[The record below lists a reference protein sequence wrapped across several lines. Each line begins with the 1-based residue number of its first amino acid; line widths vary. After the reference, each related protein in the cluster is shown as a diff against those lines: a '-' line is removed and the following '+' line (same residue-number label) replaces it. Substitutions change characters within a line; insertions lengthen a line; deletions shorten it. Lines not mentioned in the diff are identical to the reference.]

1 MLKHLKKYKIIL
13 GSNSP
18 RRKKL
23 LSELNI
29 NFDVISSNT
38 KETYSNSIKKEKV
51 AEHLAHRKAL
61 NISKL
66 KLPENYLLITA
77 DTTVLINGK
86 ILNKP
91 KNINQAQKMLQEI
104 SDQSHQVITGI
115 CIKTKINEVLF
126 SVSSE
131 VIFNKLSLDEISYYI
146 KNFKPF
152 DKAGSYGIQEWIGHV
167 GVKTINGS
175 YTNIMGFP
183 TNNIYENL
191 KKNFRKLIYYIC
203 KNHSYKTFSMKNII
217 KIFIV
222 LILVQSCTPMKKI
235 TYLNNS
241 ESGKWDIS
249 PIPPK
254 HQLEI
259 GDVLMVKVISRNEE
273 LNNLF
278 NIENNTNS
286 ANEKLTSANLYLNG
300 FTISQDGTIDIPN
313 VGKVYILNQTID
325 EAKETILK
333 VANDYLINPFVI
345 VKLANFEFTIL
356 GEVNLPGKYPI
367 YKESITIYDAIAMAG
382 DINDFADLKKV
393 KIIRSNKNNK
403 KTYNI
408 DLTQANIMTSD
419 FFYLKNNDLIYIQP
433 LKYKGFRKSQSQ
445 TLLSVLTTVAI
456 LFNVYLKATE

>member
-1 MLKHLKKYKIIL
+1 MEFYQYLFLHLFMLKHLKKYKIIL

-29 NFDVISSNT
+29 NFDVISSNV

-115 CIKTKINEVLF
+115 CIKTKMNEVLL

-146 KNFKPF
+146 ENFKPF

-191 KKNFRKLIYYIC
+191 KKKF
-203 KNHSYKTFSMKNII
+203 
-217 KIFIV
+217 
-222 LILVQSCTPMKKI
+222 
-235 TYLNNS
+235 
-241 ESGKWDIS
+241 
-249 PIPPK
+249 
-254 HQLEI
+254 
-259 GDVLMVKVISRNEE
+259 
-273 LNNLF
+273 
-278 NIENNTNS
+278 
-286 ANEKLTSANLYLNG
+286 
-300 FTISQDGTIDIPN
+300 
-313 VGKVYILNQTID
+313 
-325 EAKETILK
+325 
-333 VANDYLINPFVI
+333 
-345 VKLANFEFTIL
+345 
-356 GEVNLPGKYPI
+356 
-367 YKESITIYDAIAMAG
+367 
-382 DINDFADLKKV
+382 
-393 KIIRSNKNNK
+393 
-403 KTYNI
+403 
-408 DLTQANIMTSD
+408 
-419 FFYLKNNDLIYIQP
+419 
-433 LKYKGFRKSQSQ
+433 
-445 TLLSVLTTVAI
+445 
-456 LFNVYLKATE
+456 